1 MTKAVIPGAGETV
14 EFLSE
19 TIRQRIL
26 ERIDEIGTEK
36 SKLTVKAVG
45 QTKAVRK
52 VDQPLLYRS
61 IRRLEKQLKSLNRGL
76 GGLLT
81 SDPEAI
87 VNPKNNQ
94 TWVGLLHDLVDK
106 DVTGPD
112 LAKKLETFGSFVN
125 QSRNVVPG
133 KVGHH
138 RTALSV
144 LREVL
149 KDKPFEYRKKFKEIV
164 QSAGYKIGEEYV
176 DFIDPAAHKEFTK
189 KVAGSLSKRL
199 GYTDVKEV
207 PETLLNAL
215 SDRYAH
221 AMQFGSNKGFN
232 VPANFLKADVDPEK
246 LFAFSQP
253 YLEAAQRGADS
264 AQELET
270 ILTKGQWESADELTD
285 IINKVKVRDT
295 SDLLDYTGK
304 PLMNRM
310 SESKVISNLA
320 EGITEA
326 DINPKALKAS
336 DALSIG
342 KFGKKMARLSPV
354 PLVTTGLSAMSAVA
368 SENKQQED
376 PNALNWT
383 EMQADRVS
391 LAGSSLSTA
400 SLPLL
405 ATPLTAPIGVAG
417 IGIGETIDAFGTGV
431 SIGTDVVRG
440 ALNPAKIRGRSGA
453 KRAMEDEKDKH
464 GETQLDL
471 AARGF

>member
-52 VDQPLLYRS
+52 IDQPLLYRS

-112 LAKKLETFGSFVN
+112 LARKLETFGSFVN

-199 GYTDVKEV
+199 GYTDVNQV
-207 PETLLNAL
+207 PKPLIEAL

-270 ILTKGQWESADELTD
+270 ILTKGKWESADELTE

-304 PLMNRM
+304 PLMDRM
-310 SESKVISNLA
+310 GESKVISNLA

-326 DINPKALKAS
+326 DIDPKALKAS
-336 DALSIG
+336 NAMGIG
-342 KFGKKMARLSPV
+342 KFVKKGRHLLGPASLAITGLAANQQIAAAQENPTPRNIALAGGRSLEAGLDTFAAGAAATGIGLPV
-354 PLVTTGLSAMSAVA
+354 AAVAEGASIATGLVTDLGEYMTSD
-368 SENKQQED
+368 EYKN
-376 PNALNWT
+376 
-383 EMQADRVS
+383 R
-391 LAGSSLSTA
+391 
-400 SLPLL
+400 
-405 ATPLTAPIGVAG
+405 GV
-417 IGIGETIDAFGTGV
+417 
-431 SIGTDVVRG
+431 
-440 ALNPAKIRGRSGA
+440 IRGRSGA
-453 KRAMEDEKDKH
+453 KAEMEAKKELEKS
-464 GETQLDL
+464 TQGQID
-471 AARGF
+471 RIRFDMG